1 MGEGGGLSAEGN
13 HRAAGGR
20 RRRPATPSL
29 LLSPLPSSSNRAR
42 TRRLGRELRGER
54 LGFAAPLRPPTLM
67 GKVAASP
74 LRDTSAQL
82 VGDGGDPLRLRCL
95 EIERGPLGR
104 ELRVFSAPL
113 RPPTQMGKARPLCR
127 GTLSWGLGAT
137 DGARRRREIPRR
149 LCRGASMGTLQ
160 SRAFFSNPT

>member
-1 MGEGGGLSAEGN
+1 MGEGGGLSAERH
-13 HRAAGGR
+13 HR
-20 RRRPATPSL
+20 ATPSP
-29 LLSPLPSSSNRAR
+29 LLSSLPSSSNRAR

-54 LGFAAPLRPPTLM
+54 LGFSAPLRPPTLM
-67 GKVAASP
+67 GKAAASP

-95 EIERGPLGR
+95 EIERGRLGR
-104 ELRVFSAPL
+104 ELRGFSAPL
-113 RPPTQMGKARPLCR
+113 RPPTQMGKARPPCR

-149 LCRGASMGTLQ
+149 LCRGASMGEHK
-160 SRAFFSNPT
+160 SSID